1 MSAGHKLTFAAAWIT
16 YLVLQ
21 EPYVN
26 VHQNSNISTT
36 VWGEGHEI
44 KKKMGSFFT
53 KIRWLSGCWWAAWEA
68 VCEPAFTISPG
79 WWVCGGRWGKALDLG
94 AAPSATPQPWHW
106 EVSSS
111 GSVEM
116 CSFVQVQ
123 CIPHQ
128 NEGDLHQPCDGI
140 KVNYVC
146 NGNSVFTATPEMVR
160 SVMYCL
166 VNGGMGFWY
175 CMERRK
181 REKRWEMSLDG
192 HWYVFI
198 HHDLIHCSFL
208 EPRAMNNILSNIN
221 VKYGFCSNSNLRK

>member
-36 VWGEGHEI
+36 VWDEGHEI

-68 VCEPAFTISPG
+68 VCEPTFTISSG
-79 WWVCGGRWGKALDLG
+79 WWVCSGRWGRAPGLG

-106 EVSSS
+106 EVPSL
-111 GSVEM
+111 GSVECARWSK
-116 CSFVQVQ
+116 CSAYLT
-123 CIPHQ
+123 
-128 NEGDLHQPCDGI
+128 ETRGI
-140 KVNYVC
+140 YISLVLVSEVNSSC
-146 NGNSVFTATPEMVR
+146 NGNSVFTAAPKKVH
-160 SVMYCL
+160 SIMYCL
-166 VNGGMGFWY
+166 VNKRMGFWY
-175 CMERRK
+175 CMKRRK